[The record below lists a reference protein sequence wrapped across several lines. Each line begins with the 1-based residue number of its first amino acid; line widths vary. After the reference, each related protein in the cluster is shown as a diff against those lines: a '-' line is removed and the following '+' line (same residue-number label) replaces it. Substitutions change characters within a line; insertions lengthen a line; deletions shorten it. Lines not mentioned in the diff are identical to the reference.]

1 MKSHF
6 FEISFLDI
14 LISTSS
20 HTKLDDRNEEKKN
33 TQPCRKVMNENYK
46 SYTSPL
52 KWNSSLCSFWIE
64 LLLFYFR
71 LHSSII
77 FSCFE
82 RFILYLKKK
91 KHREGERENHG
102 WCHSIYKE
110 FCRSIRM
117 FLNYSFYIYLVC
129 LSEQCSNH
137 DCNRRTSYFVCGKS
151 FYSKRNFVNIF
162 FHRFWIMQPKIVFQ
176 FYHQVV

>member
-1 MKSHF
+1 MELF
-6 FEISFLDI
+6 FI
-14 LISTSS
+14 
-20 HTKLDDRNEEKKN
+20 
-33 TQPCRKVMNENYK
+33 
-46 SYTSPL
+46 
-52 KWNSSLCSFWIE
+52 
-64 LLLFYFR
+64 
-71 LHSSII
+71 
-77 FSCFE
+77 
-82 RFILYLKKK
+82 FILDWASPILFQTSFFYNFQLVRTIYFIFKEK

-162 FHRFWIMQPKIVFQ
+162 FSSFLNNATKNCFSILSPSGLTRRELSKK
-176 FYHQVV
+176 

>member
-20 HTKLDDRNEEKKN
+20 HTKLDDRNKEKKTHN
-33 TQPCRKVMNENYK
+33 HAERWWMKTTKAILV
-46 SYTSPL
+46 PL

-77 FSCFE
+77 FSWFE

-91 KHREGERENHG
+91 TQRGREREP
-102 WCHSIYKE
+102 WLMPFDIQRILSLYSYVWIIASISTL
-110 FCRSIRM
+110 FA
-117 FLNYSFYIYLVC
+117 
-129 LSEQCSNH
+129 
-137 DCNRRTSYFVCGKS
+137 
-151 FYSKRNFVNIF
+151 
-162 FHRFWIMQPKIVFQ
+162 
-176 FYHQVV
+176 